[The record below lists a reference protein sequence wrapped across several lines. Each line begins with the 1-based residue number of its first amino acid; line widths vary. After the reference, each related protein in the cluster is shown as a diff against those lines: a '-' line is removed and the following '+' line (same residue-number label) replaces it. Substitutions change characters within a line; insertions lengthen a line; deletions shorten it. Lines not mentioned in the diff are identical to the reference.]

1 MLELEVVV
9 VVIGLRSETDL
20 LDHYLGRLGLLLL
33 LAFLLLIQELLVIK
47 NLAYRRLGGGGYLD
61 EIELKLLGHLQR
73 LLYGVDACLNI
84 VAYESDFTGADALI
98 GCVGVFL
105 FVGYKGAT
113 GPVIGTG
120 RTRGKRFFLHS
131 GDCKSLVLWVIG

>member
-1 MLELEVVV
+1 MTDSEKLDLILSKMDQMESRMDRMESRMDQMEAKIDRMESRMDRMEAKIDRMESRMDQMESKIDRLESD
-9 VVIGLRSETDL
+9 I
-20 LDHYLGRLGLLLL
+20 
-33 LAFLLLIQELLVIK
+33 
-47 NLAYRRLGGGGYLD
+47 
-61 EIELKLLGHLQR
+61 
-73 LLYGVDACLNI
+73 LNI